1 MRELPLG
8 IRLETAERAALDRA
22 AIADQR
28 PLSALGRR
36 IITDWLM
43 QNGWLETRP
52 GPALPIAANPAREN
66 HPNGANGA

>member
-8 IRLETAERAALDRA
+8 IRLETSERAALDRA

-36 IITDWLM
+36 IITDWLK
-43 QNGWLETRP
+43 QNGWLERVGTP
-52 GPALPIAANPAREN
+52 TPMAGSVQQSD
-66 HPNGANGA
+66 